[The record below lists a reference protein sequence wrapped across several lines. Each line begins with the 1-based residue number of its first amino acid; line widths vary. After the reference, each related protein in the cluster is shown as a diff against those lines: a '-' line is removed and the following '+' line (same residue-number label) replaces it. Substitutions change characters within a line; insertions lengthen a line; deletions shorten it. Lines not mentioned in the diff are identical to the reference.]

1 MQNVKEEIL
10 RLYPGISEQEAIDYA
25 LNLINF
31 FKLGI
36 EIMIQT
42 EVAMKNIIQKI
53 KANKTK
59 AFLTPIP
66 MFFSVH

>member
-10 RLYPGISEQEAIDYA
+10 SLYPDITEQEAGDYA

-36 EIMIQT
+36 EILTQAKDESEENHIQDY
-42 EVAMKNIIQKI
+42 
-53 KANKTK
+53 
-59 AFLTPIP
+59 
-66 MFFSVH
+66 S

>member
-10 RLYPGISEQEAIDYA
+10 TLYPDISEQEAGDYA

-36 EIMIQT
+36 EIMTQT
-42 EVAMKNIIQKI
+42 EVSNEEHYTEDKSQ
-53 KANKTK
+53 
-59 AFLTPIP
+59 
-66 MFFSVH
+66 

>member
-10 RLYPGISEQEAIDYA
+10 TLYPDISDQEATDYT

-36 EIMIQT
+36 EIMTQT
-42 EVAMKNIIQKI
+42 EDTNEEHYTEDESQ
-53 KANKTK
+53 
-59 AFLTPIP
+59 
-66 MFFSVH
+66 

>member
-10 RLYPGISEQEAIDYA
+10 NLYPDITEQEAGDYA

-36 EIMIQT
+36 EILTQAKDENEENHIQDY
-42 EVAMKNIIQKI
+42 
-53 KANKTK
+53 
-59 AFLTPIP
+59 
-66 MFFSVH
+66 S

>member
-36 EIMIQT
+36 EIMTQT
-42 EVAMKNIIQKI
+42 EVSNEEHYTEEKSQ
-53 KANKTK
+53 
-59 AFLTPIP
+59 
-66 MFFSVH
+66 

>member
-10 RLYPGISEQEAIDYA
+10 SLYPDISEQEADDYA

-42 EVAMKNIIQKI
+42 EVSNEEHYTEDKSQ
-53 KANKTK
+53 
-59 AFLTPIP
+59 
-66 MFFSVH
+66 

>member
-10 RLYPGISEQEAIDYA
+10 SLYPDISEQEATEYA

-36 EIMIQT
+36 EIMTQT
-42 EVAMKNIIQKI
+42 EVSNEEYYTEDKSQ
-53 KANKTK
+53 
-59 AFLTPIP
+59 
-66 MFFSVH
+66 

>member
-10 RLYPGISEQEAIDYA
+10 SLYPDISDQEATDYA

-36 EIMIQT
+36 EIMTQAKDRNEEHYIEDESQ
-42 EVAMKNIIQKI
+42 
-53 KANKTK
+53 
-59 AFLTPIP
+59 
-66 MFFSVH
+66 